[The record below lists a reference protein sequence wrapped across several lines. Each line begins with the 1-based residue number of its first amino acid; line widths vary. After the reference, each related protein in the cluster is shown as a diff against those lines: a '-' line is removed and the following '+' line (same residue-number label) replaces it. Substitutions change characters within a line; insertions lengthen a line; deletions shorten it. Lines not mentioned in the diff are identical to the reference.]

1 MEIPQLTE
9 HYNKNRQRLVKRTTF
24 RVGSSAAAED
34 IVQTAYERALR
45 HLKAFRG
52 EDKFFDRW
60 FTTIVNNSLREYQN
74 NEKGY
79 SHREEDEETSL
90 DVPHYPSRVMAEINR
105 MIDERSVDH
114 QEVLKMYFQQEYT
127 ATDISHITQHSY
139 AKVHQIILRF
149 RNELKEIYKE

>member
-1 MEIPQLTE
+1 MHIPMIEE
-9 HYNKNRQRLVKRTTF
+9 HYRKNRQKLVKRMFF
-24 RVGSSAAAED
+24 RTKDNAAAED
-34 IVQTAYERALR
+34 IVQSAYE
-45 HLKAFRG
+45 KAIRFIITWRG
-52 EDKFFDRW
+52 EHFDRW
-60 FTTIVNNSLREYQN
+60 LAVILNNSLREYQN

-127 ATDISHITQHSY
+127 ATDISHITEHSY